1 MESGSSSSVSS
12 GSTTL
17 ELNARYSLEETITHM
32 QVVSDMADQLIDIM
46 LNYRQSGHPGG
57 SRSKIRILTALFLSG
72 RMRYDIRRPKFSFND
87 RFVLGA
93 GHTIPSIYAL
103 VSILYEALRLKHR
116 QTGDEAYRFDPHLA
130 ILKEDLVGFR
140 RHGSKLPGHAET
152 TTGVIHANTGP
163 SGHGFPIAVG
173 IALALDLAQCPARVW
188 FLEGEGGFTPGGTHE
203 TENALWAAQL
213 GKKFIV
219 LEDFNDACIDR
230 IVSEVIPCPPTIQW
244 EAHGWTV
251 REAVEGMELK
261 SILEVL
267 KQLDEDESEAP
278 KIGVF
283 HTLKGREYGVI
294 GPPSHGKPHNLN
306 SPEFWET
313 KKEFQKKYGIRF
325 SGFGEGID
333 ASDEKAIRRQFTEN
347 VNVVMGVLER
357 NQELVDFI
365 CHSLLAAAMQVPK
378 AAALRVDRKVNAFE
392 DERLRVE
399 HLPSHLFAMPG
410 EKRANREALGLW
422 GQYVNRVT
430 GGKLISFAADLS
442 GSLNIRPISADFGI
456 YNTNNRTGTEFP
468 SVITEFF
475 NSGASAGIAST
486 NFAEN
491 PEKSFSGF
499 YAIHG
504 TYGSFVYLGYGPM
517 RVFSQMAQDSPIRV
531 GKVIYLA
538 GHSGPETA
546 DDSRTHFGIFSPG
559 VTQLFPEGQIINL
572 VPWEFNE
579 VPVVL
584 SEALQQRAPIIALH
598 LTRPAITIPDRG
610 ALGVASHMEAR
621 KGAYLIRPYDEN
633 APKMGV
639 VVVQGTSTT
648 DNLLRILPRL
658 RDEGLNVKI
667 VAAVSAELFMLQ
679 DEDYRQRIYSQ
690 GDRLDSMIITN
701 ASRKLMSA
709 WFNPLNEEY
718 ALCADRDNRWRTGGT
733 VTEVLAEAQLSEDHI
748 LEGIRRF
755 ALERKSRL
763 ERIKREFD
771 LV

>member
-1 MESGSSSSVSS
+1 MKSDSSSSVAS

-17 ELNARYSLEETITHM
+17 DLTASYSLEEIIKNM
-32 QVVSDMADQLIDIM
+32 QIISDMADQFIDIM

-72 RMRYDIRRPKFSFND
+72 RMRYDIRKPKFAFND

-93 GHTIPSIYAL
+93 GHTIPIIYAL
-103 VSILYEALRLKHR
+103 VPILYEALRLKHR

-130 ILKEDLVGFR
+130 ILKEDLIGFR
-140 RHGSKLPGHAET
+140 RNGSKLPGHAET

-163 SGHGFPIAVG
+163 SGHGFPIAAG

-188 FLEGEGGFTPGGTHE
+188 ILEGEGGFTPGGTHE
-203 TENALWAAQL
+203 TQNAVWAAKL
-213 GKKFIV
+213 GKKLIV

-230 IVSEVIPCPPTIQW
+230 VVSEVIPSPPTLQW
-244 EAHGWTV
+244 KAHGWTV
-251 REAVEGMELK
+251 REALEGMDFK

-267 KQLDEDESEAP
+267 KQLAEDVSEVP

-283 HTLKGREYGVI
+283 HTLKGRDYGVT
-294 GPPSHGKPHNLN
+294 GPPSHGKPHALN

-313 KKEFQKKYGIRF
+313 KKYFQQKYDVRF

-333 ASDEKAIRRQFTEN
+333 ANDEEAVRRQFSEN
-347 VNVVMGVLER
+347 VNVVMSVLER
-357 NQELVDFI
+357 DQDLVDFI
-365 CHSLLAAAMQVPK
+365 CHSLLAAAAQVPR
-378 AAALRVDRKVNAFE
+378 AAAMRVDRKANAFE

-399 HLPSHLFAMPG
+399 NLPSDLFASPG

-422 GQYVNRVT
+422 GRYVNQVT
-430 GGKLISFAADLS
+430 GGKLISFAADLA
-442 GSLNIRPISADFGI
+442 GSLNIRPMSADFGI
-456 YNTNNRTGTEFP
+456 YGTNNRTGIEFP

-486 NFAEN
+486 NFAED

-499 YAIHG
+499 FAIHG

-517 RVFSQMAQDSPIRV
+517 RLLSQMAQDSPIRV

-559 VTQLFPEGQIINL
+559 LTQLFPEGQIINL

-584 SEALQQRAPIIALH
+584 SEALQLRAPIIALH
-598 LTRPAITIPDRG
+598 LTRPAITIPDRES
-610 ALGVASHMEAR
+610 LGVASHMEAR
-621 KGAYLIRPYDEN
+621 RGVYFIRPYDEN

-648 DNLLRILPRL
+648 NNLLRILPRL
-658 RDEGLNVKI
+658 REEGLNVKI

-679 DEDYRQRIYSQ
+679 DEGYRQRLFSPE
-690 GDRLDSMIITN
+690 DRLDSMIITN
-701 ASRKLMSA
+701 ASRKLMGA
-709 WFNPLNEEY
+709 WSNPFNEEY
-718 ALCADRDNRWRTGGT
+718 ALCADQDNRWRTGGT
-733 VTEVLAEAQLSEDHI
+733 VSEVLAEAQLSEDHI

-755 ALERKSRL
+755 AMERESRL
-763 ERIKREFD
+763 ERIRKG
-771 LV
+771 LL